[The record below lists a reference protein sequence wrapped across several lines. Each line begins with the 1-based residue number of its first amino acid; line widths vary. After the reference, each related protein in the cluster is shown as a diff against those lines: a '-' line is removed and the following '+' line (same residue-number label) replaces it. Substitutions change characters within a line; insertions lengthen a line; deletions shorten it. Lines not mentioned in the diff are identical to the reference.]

1 MENPG
6 SLYKKLKTARGY
18 TYNYLSVRGQAG
30 RPTLLFMH
38 GFPDTSHGWHHQI
51 SYFRTKGYGLV
62 VPDMLGYGGT
72 DKPTDPAAFSHLA
85 IAQDIM
91 DVLNAEGAYGVYAIA
106 HDWGSSITSILSI
119 KHSERF
125 LGFVFIAVPYSV
137 PSKFPPV
144 ELALKEQERVFGRPA
159 IGYWTFLTKDN
170 AAPEIEKHI
179 ESLLDVFYPAD
190 PEIWLTLMNIP
201 GNLESFVVEGRRLA
215 SANYLPEIYREQL
228 KNLLLQGGMTSPL
241 TWYNC
246 MVQGVND
253 DIINGLQP
261 EDLLIRRPTLMA
273 FAKFDYVAIENYVR
287 PIMHQHTPPELL
299 TEREYDTGH
308 WIHLE
313 DPLRFNSD
321 LEQWIETVTKSRKIP

>member
-6 SLYKKLKTARGY
+6 SPYKKLKTARGY

-62 VPDMLGYGGT
+62 IPDMLGYGGT
-72 DKPTDPAAFSHLA
+72 DKPTNPAAFSHTA
-85 IAQDIM
+85 IAH
-91 DVLNAEGAYGVYAIA
+91 DVLDILDAEGAYSVYVIA
-106 HDWGSSITSILSI
+106 HDWGASIASILSI
-119 KHSERF
+119 KHSERI
-125 LGFVFIAVPYSV
+125 LGFVFIAVPYLV
-137 PSKFPPV
+137 PSKW
-144 ELALKEQERVFGRPA
+144 
-159 IGYWTFLTKDN
+159 YWTFLTKDN
-170 AAPEIEKHI
+170 AAPEIEKNI

-190 PEIWLTLMNIP
+190 PEIWMTLMNMP
-201 GNLESFVVEGRRLA
+201 GNLEPFVVEGRRLA
-215 SANYLPEIYREQL
+215 SAKYLPEIYREQL

-241 TWYNC
+241 TWYNLHGTRC
-246 MVQGVND
+246 
-253 DIINGLQP
+253 LQP

-273 FAKFDYVAIENYVR
+273 LANYVR
-287 PIMHQHTPPELL
+287 PTMHQHTPPELL
-299 TEREYDTGH
+299 TEKEYDTGH

-321 LEQWIETVTKSRKIP
+321 LEQWIETVTN